1 MTVPA
6 AQDYRDLVADLAA
19 AARRHEA
26 ALAGAQQSY
35 TDGVASVRHDVAAAQ
50 GAVNAAA
57 TRAAAAQRAVAQT
70 DLVAAGLWDELRKV
84 RGRRGRRLG
93 QVPGALASSDPDA
106 DSIALLESASARIE
120 RARRGGEPLPPMVL
134 PLLIALGSAAAVV
147 VALAGVALL
156 RVDQISV
163 VPGWTVV
170 ALAPLSGLPPARR
183 WVDNRFLA
191 KLDPGAIGLL
201 ILGGMLATV
210 AVTLTLT

>member
-1 MTVPA
+1 
-6 AQDYRDLVADLAA
+6 
-19 AARRHEA
+19 
-26 ALAGAQQSY
+26 
-35 TDGVASVRHDVAAAQ
+35 
-50 GAVNAAA
+50 
-57 TRAAAAQRAVAQT
+57 
-70 DLVAAGLWDELRKV
+70 
-84 RGRRGRRLG
+84 
-93 QVPGALASSDPDA
+93 
-106 DSIALLESASARIE
+106 
-120 RARRGGEPLPPMVL
+120 MVL